1 LDESLKR
8 IRAVADYQFGR
19 GTGVTLFPKEV
30 KITLSRRTSR
40 IRYVYLDG
48 KRLATMRPTDGFFSL
63 SIDGAKRIVEDRLPA
78 ECFIVARTDVSKF
91 IVEGGDLFAA
101 HVVSA
106 DVHIRAR
113 DEVVVLDKTRNV
125 LAVGR
130 AVLSGEEMMA
140 FKRGVAVKVR
150 RGSAEES

>member
-1 LDESLKR
+1 M
-8 IRAVADYQFGR
+8 
-19 GTGVTLFPKEV
+19 T
-30 KITLSRRTSR
+30 
-40 IRYVYLDG
+40 
-48 KRLATMRPTDGFFSL
+48 TMRPTDGFFSL
-63 SIDGAKRIVEDRLPA
+63 SINGAKRIVEHGSSV
-78 ECFIVARTDVSKF
+78 ECFVFVRADVSKF
-91 IVEGGDLFAA
+91 VVEGGDVFAA

-113 DEVVVLDKTRNV
+113 DEVIVLDEARNV

-130 AVLSGEEMMA
+130 AILSGEEMLA